1 MKMPCRLE
9 CRVKFTLKVVF
20 TANRSN
26 DQISLNFNCTR
37 HMRDTANKRKEKKKG
52 KKKSSGVTNHYNT
65 KANKIYY
72 NQ

>member
-1 MKMPCRLE
+1 MK
-9 CRVKFTLKVVF
+9 
-20 TANRSN
+20 RSN
-26 DQISLNFNCTR
+26 DRNFLHFNCTR

-65 KANKIYY
+65 KANKKYY